1 MQKLPA
7 EVLALLKERN
17 VRVDCPE
24 EELKLL
30 PEVMDIMRGY
40 FNGEK
45 DGQKENGE
53 LPMTI
58 EEAKEHRVGLMN
70 ERGAFVKKSEDGWRQ
85 HSYSSCEH

>member
-24 EELKLL
+24 EELKLS
-30 PEVMDIMRGY
+30 PEVLDSMRGY
-40 FNGEK
+40 SNGEK
-45 DGQKENGE
+45 DGQKEKGE

-58 EEAKEHRVGLMN
+58 EEAKEHRVELMS
-70 ERGAFVKKSEDGWRQ
+70 ERGAFFK
-85 HSYSSCEH
+85 